1 MKKTILLIALTVQI
15 QSIYSQE
22 KTQDSIPSSAWTKGG
37 TFSFL
42 VNQSSF
48 DNWVAGGVSNI
59 SGAVGINYDLILVLQ
74 KLKNRTYKNLMT
86 A

>member
-1 MKKTILLIALTVQI
+1 MKNIVLLIALTIQI

-22 KTQDSIPSSAWTKGG
+22 VTQESPPVSPWKKVG

-48 DNWVAGGVSNI
+48 DN
-59 SGAVGINYDLILVLQ
+59 
-74 KLKNRTYKNLMT
+74 
-86 A
+86 